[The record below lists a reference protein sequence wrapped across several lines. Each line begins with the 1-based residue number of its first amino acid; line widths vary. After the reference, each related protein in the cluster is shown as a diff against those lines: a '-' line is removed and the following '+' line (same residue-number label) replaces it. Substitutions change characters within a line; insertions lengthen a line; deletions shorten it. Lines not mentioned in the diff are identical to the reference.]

1 MVSEGAPRSW
11 GAGLGAGTGWVL
23 QPAGVSNA
31 LLSPAKPITACRR
44 CNLSPLPCCLFST
57 FGTAFLRLIRY
68 GQEVTVAFWPPW
80 SIQRLFWMG
89 TAVFWCPLLLL
100 QRVLLHGEGQ
110 VVVLLS
116 LRAALC
122 QVWERVKLSSQKTK
136 AGQNPMEL
144 RGGARSSAWAGTGL
158 PACCHCP

>member
-1 MVSEGAPRSW
+1 M
-11 GAGLGAGTGWVL
+11 LGWVL
-23 QPAGVSNA
+23 GQAGCCSLQVSAMLCSA
-31 LLSPAKPITACRR
+31 LRNQSQLVAAVT
-44 CNLSPLPCCLFST
+44 LSPLPCCLFST
-57 FGTAFLRLIRY
+57 VGTAFLRVIRY